1 MYMYIVKT
9 TCMIY
14 FTCTLSYPL
23 LHSLSPVTFPAARM
37 RLAVSKSGSYAQP
50 ESALGETMVKAG
62 ADLGEESTFGKVM
75 WLSCDLPMLWS
86 MLVCTYVMWLS
97 CDLPRLSSMLGFYM
111 SCDCHVDMPMPW
123 SMLICI
129 CHVIVMWFTIIMLWS
144 MLICTCHVIVMWL
157 TICYEVCW
165 FVHVMWGH
173 VLIPLSLRVSSYW
186 CWWGDEATWRRQGF
200 LGELLTLIAVLE

>member
-1 MYMYIVKT
+1 MRLAHSLSTAILEVGWFIWISTLELSITLFAAYSMPKPLSAPLQRYMYMYIVKT

-75 WLSCDLPMLWS
+75 
-86 MLVCTYVMWLS
+86 
-97 CDLPRLSSMLGFYM
+97 
-111 SCDCHVDMPMPW
+111 
-123 SMLICI
+123 
-129 CHVIVMWFTIIMLWS
+129 
-144 MLICTCHVIVMWL
+144 
-157 TICYEVCW
+157 
-165 FVHVMWGH
+165 
-173 VLIPLSLRVSSYW
+173 
-186 CWWGDEATWRRQGF
+186 
-200 LGELLTLIAVLE
+200 